1 MDIAFFWLQERKEA
15 MATLFKRSDA
25 PLYRVFVGADWELF
39 AHNLSQE
46 QCFELNAVLHA
57 PLAAPDAQETMSA
70 AILRLGATPMKNGW
84 FEATL
89 EEATRVLVAAL
100 QFDRRAEQCFN
111 KAEGP
116 ELKRR
121 RGQQHAFP
129 VPDGIQIATE
139 DGQCEGAVLIPS
151 TEPAVLEEDGA
162 CSSRPDTPK
171 SLVEGDAASEEG
183 VDEDPLWGYVS
194 ACSTREAAK
203 ATDMR
208 AALEARCGKEIAK
221 SLLARTVATVA
232 QDASGKKNRVLK
244 LGNSY
249 IKLKS

>member
-1 MDIAFFWLQERKEA
+1 

-25 PLYRVFVGADWELF
+25 PLYRVFIGADWEIF

-46 QCFELNAVLHA
+46 QCFEVDAVLHA
-57 PLAAPDAQETMSA
+57 PLAAPGAQETVLA
-70 AILRLGATPMKNGW
+70 AILRLGASPMKNGW

-89 EEATRVLVAAL
+89 EEATQVLVATL
-100 QFDRRAEQCFN
+100 QFDGQCAQKCFN
-111 KAEGP
+111 AEEP
-116 ELKRR
+116 ALKRR
-121 RGQQHAFP
+121 RG
-129 VPDGIQIATE
+129 
-139 DGQCEGAVLIPS
+139 GQCQEPVLIPS
-151 TEPAVLEEDGA
+151 TEPAVLEEGGA

-171 SLVEGDAASEEG
+171 SLVEGDAASKEG

-194 ACSTREAAK
+194 GCSTRDAAK
-203 ATDMR
+203 ATDLR
-208 AALEARCGKEIAK
+208 TALEAQCGKEIAK

-244 LGNSY
+244 LGNCY

>member
-25 PLYRVFVGADWELF
+25 PLYRVFIGADWELF

-57 PLAAPDAQETMSA
+57 PLAAPDAQETVSA
-70 AILRLGATPMKNGW
+70 AILRLGASPMKNGW

-89 EEATRVLVAAL
+89 EEATQVLMATL
-100 QFDRRAEQCFN
+100 QFDRQCAQKCFN
-111 KAEGP
+111 AEEP
-116 ELKRR
+116 ALKRR
-121 RGQQHAFP
+121 RGQKDAFP
-129 VPDGIQIATE
+129 FQDGIKTATE
-139 DGQCEGAVLIPS
+139 GQCEGAVLIPS
-151 TEPAVLEEDGA
+151 AGPAVPEEGGA
-162 CSSRPDTPK
+162 CLSCPQTPK
-171 SLVEGDAASEEG
+171 SLVEGDAVSEEG
-183 VDEDPLWGYVS
+183 VDEDPLWGYVV
-194 ACSTREAAK
+194 ACSTRDAAK

-208 AALEARCGKEIAK
+208 AALEAQCGKEIAK

>member
-1 MDIAFFWLQERKEA
+1 

-25 PLYRVFVGADWELF
+25 PLYRVFIGADWELF

-89 EEATRVLVAAL
+89 EEATRVLVATL
-100 QFDRRAEQCFN
+100 QFDRQCAQKCFHN
-111 KAEGP
+111 AEGP
-116 ELKRR
+116 ALKRR

-139 DGQCEGAVLIPS
+139 DGRCEGAVLIPS
-151 TEPAVLEEDGA
+151 AGPAVPEEGGA
-162 CSSRPDTPK
+162 CSRRPDTPK
-171 SLVEGDAASEEG
+171 SLVEGDAVSEEG

-194 ACSTREAAK
+194 ACSTRDAAK
-203 ATDMR
+203 ATDLR
-208 AALEARCGKEIAK
+208 TALEAQCGKEIAK